1 MYCLCNTQKMHVE
14 TKYITYFFV
23 KFNLKIAIKNFILL
37 FGCLL
42 FFFEGRNINLAINV
56 HVAWNMATFCMKI
69 YRSLLSDTDCLMVL
83 EAIKKFNIS
92 FSFMLT
98 SDMRHFVLLFTD

>member
-56 HVAWNMATFCMKI
+56 HVA
-69 YRSLLSDTDCLMVL
+69 
-83 EAIKKFNIS
+83 
-92 FSFMLT
+92 
-98 SDMRHFVLLFTD
+98 

>member
-23 KFNLKIAIKNFILL
+23 NLKIAIKNFILL

-42 FFFEGRNINLAINV
+42 FFSEGRNIN
-56 HVAWNMATFCMKI
+56 
-69 YRSLLSDTDCLMVL
+69 
-83 EAIKKFNIS
+83 
-92 FSFMLT
+92 
-98 SDMRHFVLLFTD
+98 